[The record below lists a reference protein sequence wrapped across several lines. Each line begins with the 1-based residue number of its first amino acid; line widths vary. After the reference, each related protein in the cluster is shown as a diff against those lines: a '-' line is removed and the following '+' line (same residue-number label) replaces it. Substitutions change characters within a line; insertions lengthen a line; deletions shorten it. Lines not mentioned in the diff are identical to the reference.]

1 MRFSKTMGRQTT
13 VAEPATTSAES
24 DLPEVDAGAS
34 LHVHQC
40 VEAVLLTSERAM
52 STARI
57 GLATDASAADIES
70 AIEQLNDAYESG
82 GHVMRVQRVA
92 GGWCMQTTPDVANVL
107 QQASERRSQHKL
119 SPAALE
125 TLSIIAYRQPVMRAE
140 VEAIRGVAC
149 GEVLRGLME
158 RRLLRIAGRAEELGR
173 PMLYGTT
180 RDFLRIF
187 GLGSLDDLPEV
198 EGLARRGSVSGKVA
212 TDDASPEAVSDAAA
226 DTAEGMVAHVNAE
239 LADVADN
246 GSNATSVD

>member
-1 MRFSKTMGRQTT
+1 MGRQTT

-92 GGWCMQTTPDVANVL
+92 GGW
-107 QQASERRSQHKL
+107 
-119 SPAALE
+119 
-125 TLSIIAYRQPVMRAE
+125 
-140 VEAIRGVAC
+140 
-149 GEVLRGLME
+149 
-158 RRLLRIAGRAEELGR
+158 
-173 PMLYGTT
+173 
-180 RDFLRIF
+180 
-187 GLGSLDDLPEV
+187 
-198 EGLARRGSVSGKVA
+198 
-212 TDDASPEAVSDAAA
+212 
-226 DTAEGMVAHVNAE
+226 
-239 LADVADN
+239 
-246 GSNATSVD
+246 